1 LREADRPPPRRREKE
16 LLLLVLSVSCALRI
30 FLVWSGGQGYWP
42 DELRYERSRAAVE
55 ALGRGDALAAFRELD
70 QPDHPLFVVLG
81 LVPAAAERL
90 IGANSKI
97 PAAFFATFSVTSIA
111 LLWVLVGR
119 LGAGEEVRLVAAYF
133 LAASATQLYF
143 SRHLLPYDTA
153 MAFGL
158 AALAA
163 GSRSPCR
170 TRDSLLCGFFAAA
183 AALTYEGYGILA
195 AFALLA
201 HTWRE
206 PRSAPAAAR
215 RTLFSGVGFLA
226 PFAVFFA
233 ADAAFGGELGRR
245 LVAFS
250 RTIAQGDFAEGGSL
264 PLAYFWHA
272 EHLIAALWAVA
283 AAWAAVVWIR
293 GNRSRALGLGLAG
306 IVFVYG
312 TLVVLSVVLRKMVV
326 YGRLARPIVP
336 FACILAA
343 LMLASL
349 ARRSSAG
356 RIAAA
361 GLIGGVALQAA
372 ANFAT
377 PLRQM
382 FPPEFYRLAERA
394 APPAPHG
401 ELGLL
406 YVGHIYPMPAPAPRN
421 CDVVISR
428 PHPLQYLPYQYEGYG
443 PAQRAALRAAD
454 IRMRLVVCPS
464 EPATAP

>member
-163 GSRSPCR
+163 GFRSPCR
-170 TRDSLLCGFFAAA
+170 SRDSLYCGLLAAG
-183 AALTYEGYGILA
+183 AALTYEGYGILS

-201 HTWRE
+201 HAFRE
-206 PRSAPAAAR
+206 PRSASAAAR
-215 RTLFSGVGFLA
+215 RTLLAGIGFLV
-226 PFAVFFA
+226 PFAA
-233 ADAAFGGELGRR
+233 LLGADALLGGGLGRR

-250 RTIAQGDFAEGGSL
+250 RTIAQGDFAEGWRL

-272 EHLIAALWAVA
+272 EHFFAALWAVA
-283 AAWAAVVWIR
+283 AVWAAVAWVR
-293 GNRSRALGLGLAG
+293 GGRSEALGLGLGG

-312 TLVVLSVVLRKMVV
+312 ALVLLSVVFRKMVV
-326 YGRLARPIVP
+326 YGRLTRPIVP

-343 LMLASL
+343 LMVASL
-349 ARRSSAG
+349 ARHSRAG
-356 RIAAA
+356 RLAMA
-361 GLIGGVALQAA
+361 GLLGGVALQAA

-382 FPPEFYRLAERA
+382 FPPEFYRLAEKA
-394 APPAPHG
+394 APPAPPG
-401 ELGLL
+401 TLGLL
-406 YVGHIYPMPAPAPRN
+406 YVGHIYPTPAPAPN
-421 CDVVISR
+421 DCDVVIAR
-428 PHPLQYLPYQYEGYG
+428 PHPLQYVPYQYEGYG
-443 PAQRAALRAAD
+443 PAERAALRAAD
-454 IRMRLVVCPS
+454 IRMRLVVCPV
-464 EPATAP
+464 EPETAP